1 MTNNRQLAIKLAQH
15 YFEVLAKSSG
25 INWDNDNRLEI
36 AQLVNA
42 IIDAAK
48 DETK

>member
-1 MTNNRQLAIKLAQH
+1 MTNNRQRAIKLAQH

-25 INWDNDNRLEI
+25 ANLDNDNRLEI
-36 AQLVNA
+36 AELVNA

-48 DETK
+48 EEKK